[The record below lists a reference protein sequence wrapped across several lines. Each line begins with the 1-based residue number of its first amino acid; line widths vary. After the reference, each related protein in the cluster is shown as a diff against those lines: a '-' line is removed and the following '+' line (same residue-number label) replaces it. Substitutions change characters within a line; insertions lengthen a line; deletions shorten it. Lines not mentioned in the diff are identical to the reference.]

1 MFIAGIDGGG
11 TSTRLEIRDADN
23 SFIRRESF
31 GAFNISAIGADAFS
45 ARLDEVFAACGDMSG
60 CAALCIGA
68 AGLSLPQ
75 TERIIHRQLELA
87 HFCGALRLCGDHE
100 IALRGAMDGCG
111 GYGHILDD
119 AGSGYAIGRD
129 ALREAVRSAD
139 GRSEPSALSRAVLGR
154 FPQGI
159 GELIEYVYSKAG
171 KADIAS
177 FTETVIECAAAG
189 DVTSLDILHRELGMT
204 RPRTAL
210 LGGLIASDNVYSG
223 IVRRELE
230 GTADVIPPAH
240 DALWGAAQMAYEQ
253 T

>member
-1 MFIAGIDGGG
+1 MDGAGCVLIAGTGSICFGV
-11 TSTRLEIRDADN
+11 N
-23 SFIRRESF
+23 SN
-31 GAFNISAIGADAFS
+31 GVS
-45 ARLDEVFAACGDMSG
+45 AR
-60 CAALCIGA
+60 
-68 AGLSLPQ
+68 
-75 TERIIHRQLELA
+75 
-87 HFCGALRLCGDHE
+87 
-100 IALRGAMDGCG
+100 CG

-119 AGSGYAIGRD
+119 VGSGYAIGRD

-139 GRSEPSALSRAVLGR
+139 GRSKPSALSRAVLGR

-171 KADIAS
+171 KADI
-177 FTETVIECAAAG
+177 IECAAAG
-189 DVTSLDILHRELGMT
+189 DETSLEILRREARELRELVQALSRRLGMA

-240 DALWGAAQMAYEQ
+240 DALWGAAQMAYEL

>member
-1 MFIAGIDGGG
+1 MDGAGCVLIAGTGSICFGV
-11 TSTRLEIRDADN
+11 N
-23 SFIRRESF
+23 SK
-31 GAFNISAIGADAFS
+31 GVS
-45 ARLDEVFAACGDMSG
+45 AR
-60 CAALCIGA
+60 
-68 AGLSLPQ
+68 
-75 TERIIHRQLELA
+75 
-87 HFCGALRLCGDHE
+87 
-100 IALRGAMDGCG
+100 CG

-177 FTETVIECAAAG
+177 FAETVIECAAAG
-189 DVTSLDILHRELGMT
+189 DETSLEILHREARELSELVQALSRRLGMA

-210 LGGLIASDNVYSG
+210 LGGLLTSDNVYSG
-223 IVRRELE
+223 IVCRELE
-230 GTADVIPPAH
+230 GTAEIVPPAH